1 MPWRRLASFDELPS
15 TIEQYFFPWGVPEE
29 SLRLTSFR
37 SYDVEGGVD
46 FDVSTDAT
54 TSVVPF
60 LFLHYSSPV
69 KELGGKYD
77 RGTHIGL
84 RGLVLRK
91 TEGGTY
97 QRIGIF

>member
-1 MPWRRLASFDELPS
+1 
-15 TIEQYFFPWGVPEE
+15 
-29 SLRLTSFR
+29 
-37 SYDVEGGVD
+37 VD

-97 QRIGIF
+97 QRIGIFSIHGLDRQAGRILEFLKYPNRLSAIANARQ